1 MWPPLTFIFA
11 LTPQSPA
18 APRDSR
24 SSTPATATIRG
35 RITDR
40 ESGRPIPGVVVTAD
54 GADAASDDSPA
65 LEIVLSAHGPSVSG
79 RAVDDGTNCDLFA
92 RLAKVAERVTLTENE
107 ERSLDLRVVHIR

>member
-1 MWPPLTFIFA
+1 MWTPLTFLFA

-24 SSTPATATIRG
+24 SSTPATATICG

-40 ESGRPIPGVVVTAD
+40 ESGRPIPGVVVSAN
-54 GADAASDDSPA
+54 GAVSDDSPA
-65 LEIVLSAHGPSVSG
+65 LEIVLSAHGASVSG
-79 RAVDDGTNCDLFA
+79 RAVGDGTNCDLFA